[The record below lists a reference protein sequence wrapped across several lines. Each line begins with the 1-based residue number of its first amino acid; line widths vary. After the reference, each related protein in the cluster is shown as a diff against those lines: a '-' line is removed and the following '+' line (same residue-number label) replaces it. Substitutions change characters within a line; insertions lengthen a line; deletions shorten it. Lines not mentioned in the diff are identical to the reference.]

1 MIKCVRIYLVAGKF
15 KGNKDTE
22 VIDAKE
28 LRELL
33 TSGDHHSVVSSEG
46 LMMSDR
52 DLEALLDRSDLKS
65 SVTAAN
71 TKGKRSSKQTATN
84 SGFFRVLDNSPA
96 S

>member
-1 MIKCVRIYLVAGKF
+1 MFAGKF

-33 TSGDHHSVVSSEG
+33 ASGDHDSVVSSEG
-46 LMMSDR
+46 LVMSDK
-52 DLEALLDRSDLKS
+52 DLEALLDRSDLQ
-65 SVTAAN
+65 
-71 TKGKRSSKQTATN
+71 TKGASKTKRKQPSKQYDTK
-84 SGFFRVLDNSPA
+84 SEFFRVLDETAA